1 MRRNLCRYMLRFTMC
16 AVTALVA
23 ACASAPSLEGG
34 ISGTGNS
41 PDCEALKKKG
51 GPETPFPEECKR
63 RADAPPYR

>member
-1 MRRNLCRYMLRFTMC
+1 MRRNLGLRIVRL
-16 AVTALVA
+16 AVCMIAVLVT

-51 GPETPFPEECKR
+51 GPETPLPEECKR
-63 RADAPPYR
+63 QADVPPYR